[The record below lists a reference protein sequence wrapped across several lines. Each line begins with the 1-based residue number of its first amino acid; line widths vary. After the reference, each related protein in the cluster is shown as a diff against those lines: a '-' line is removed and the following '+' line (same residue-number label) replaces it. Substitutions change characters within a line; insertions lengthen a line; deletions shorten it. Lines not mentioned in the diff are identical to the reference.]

1 MTCYKRKIQLIYRQY
16 MLVLLYHNVRNALDV
31 YLETKSESQQ
41 TRNINIGVYT
51 CLQPQHLQ
59 LTK

>member
-1 MTCYKRKIQLIYRQY
+1 